1 VSVLVKFFAG
11 LRGITGCRE
20 ADVPPEPDVRALLH
34 ALSARYGFGM
44 RAKLLS
50 GDGLR
55 PGPEIIILVN
65 GRHLEHI
72 GGIET
77 PLQPGDV
84 VLLFP
89 VVAGG

>member
-1 VSVLVKFFAG
+1 
-11 LRGITGCRE
+11 
-20 ADVPPEPDVRALLH
+20 
-34 ALSARYGFGM
+34 
-44 RAKLLS
+44 
-50 GDGLR
+50 
-55 PGPEIIILVN
+55 VN